1 MASRASIVLLVLG
14 LLAACRSYEVTMLE
28 DVVGEYDFRMFR
40 DLFVNTTKQL
50 TQSISQLQENAAK
63 SNTLQDLMDAVE
75 ELNESLATL
84 TKHTTSVRDSVN
96 NAADSTTTEL
106 QKFQN
111 QVLHKLSDV
120 KLLVESKT
128 KEMEDTVSRFT
139 RLSHNLMAGD
149 CQDLYDM
156 GFNASGVYFLQKFGR
171 QVLCDMES
179 GDGGW
184 LVIQRRAKV
193 VEQVD
198 FNQDWH
204 EYKAG
209 FGDLESE
216 FWAGNDFLHVLTN
229 QKTYKV
235 YIDMVDF
242 EKGPYWASYNNFR
255 VGSERSGYQLDIGEY
270 SGNATDAFTYH
281 HGRPFTSNDR
291 DNDLYASGNCA
302 SFFSGGWWYDR
313 CYDAHLNG
321 VYPVTPDRQNASFIT
336 WWANEE
342 EGKVPLVLTSVT
354 IRVKPISP

>member
-1 MASRASIVLLVLG
+1 MSLATLSSEQFLRPREETIMASRASIVLLVLG
-14 LLAACRSYEVTMLE
+14 LLVACRSYEVTMLE

-63 SNTLQDLMDAVE
+63 SNTLQDLMNAVE

-193 VEQVD
+193 LEQVRHQAMD
-198 FNQDWH
+198 LQYLQIFICENYWH
-204 EYKAG
+204 
-209 FGDLESE
+209 
-216 FWAGNDFLHVLTN
+216 
-229 QKTYKV
+229 
-235 YIDMVDF
+235 
-242 EKGPYWASYNNFR
+242 
-255 VGSERSGYQLDIGEY
+255 
-270 SGNATDAFTYH
+270 
-281 HGRPFTSNDR
+281 
-291 DNDLYASGNCA
+291 
-302 SFFSGGWWYDR
+302 
-313 CYDAHLNG
+313 
-321 VYPVTPDRQNASFIT
+321 
-336 WWANEE
+336 
-342 EGKVPLVLTSVT
+342 
-354 IRVKPISP
+354 

>member
-1 MASRASIVLLVLG
+1 MFVSIAFESKRERLSLESSRTGIQGTNASCHFLARVFLRRPEEETIMASRASTVLLVLG
-14 LLAACRSYEVTMLE
+14 LLAASRSYEVTMLE
-28 DVVGEYDFRMFR
+28 DVIGEYDFRMFK

-50 TQSISQLQENAAK
+50 TQSISQLQKNAAK
-63 SNTLQDLMDAVE
+63 SNTLKELMDAVE

-84 TKHTTSVRDSVN
+84 TEHTTSVRDSVN

-106 QKFQN
+106 QRFQN

-193 VEQVD
+193 VEQVRLRD
-198 FNQDWH
+198 KH
-204 EYKAG
+204 
-209 FGDLESE
+209 L
-216 FWAGNDFLHVLTN
+216 LHSR
-229 QKTYKV
+229 
-235 YIDMVDF
+235 I
-242 EKGPYWASYNNFR
+242 R
-255 VGSERSGYQLDIGEY
+255 ICERYVC
-270 SGNATDAFTYH
+270 N
-281 HGRPFTSNDR
+281 
-291 DNDLYASGNCA
+291 
-302 SFFSGGWWYDR
+302 
-313 CYDAHLNG
+313 
-321 VYPVTPDRQNASFIT
+321 
-336 WWANEE
+336 
-342 EGKVPLVLTSVT
+342 TSVYLSFSLARYKT
-354 IRVKPISP
+354 